1 MSRIDDELEQAV
13 RDGEAD
19 PDKGAAKSG
28 AAGSGSA
35 SPNPALRRGSAAAVA
50 RSTEVAQPVVADAE
64 EHKRSWGLLVGLLV
78 LGGGVLAFVFNSGED
93 SVVYSYGVD
102 QVKAQAGELKDR
114 SLRVQGMLVSGTL
127 TRRDEP
133 CEYNFMMQKSGVQG
147 AEPLKV
153 QYAQCVVPDTFRDVK
168 GVEVEVT
175 AEGRLAEDGHLEA
188 TKIFAKCPSKYE
200 MREGA
205 AAMGGKGPDHGPERG
220 PAKPEYIPAKVEGI
234 R

>member
-13 RDGEAD
+13 RDGEAG
-19 PDKGAAKSG
+19 PGKGAANAG
-28 AAGSGSA
+28 ATGSGSA
-35 SPNPALRRGSAAAVA
+35 GGATRPEAASRRGSAAAA

-64 EHKRSWGLLVGLLV
+64 ERQRSWGLLVGLLV

-93 SVVYSYGVD
+93 SVVYSYQVD
-102 QVKAQAGELKDR
+102 QVKAQAAEIGDR
-114 SLRVQGMLVSGTL
+114 QVRVQGMLVSGTL

-133 CEYNFMMQKSGVQG
+133 CEYNFMMQKAGVKG
-147 AEPLKV
+147 VEPLKV

-188 TKIFAKCPSKYE
+188 SKIFAKCPSKYE

-205 AAMGGKGPDHGPERG
+205 AAMGGKGPEHG